1 LDQSL
6 FWSDI
11 LEYAYKKIKRER
23 ALKSRKLLVILFL
36 PWLSFAG
43 GQEIYS
49 ENCEKC
55 HGFSQQGSLGLPLY
69 RSTIANHSDHYLK
82 KTIEHG
88 RPGRVMPGFKLSNA
102 QLTKLIRFLR
112 SGVKAPQYSTKAIV
126 GDVQAGKYTYEQYCL
141 RCHGDKL
148 QGGEGTGK
156 NFSWQKDRDVSPPAL
171 ANQGFLHSAEDQM
184 IKRIIMKGIKDTE
197 MMSFEK
203 EFNFTD
209 QMANDLVAYIR
220 SHQKSPTFSNESK
233 DVEGPLVYVY
243 QSQHD
248 LTTTVNKLR
257 DSAAAY
263 NFRVYPSRTLFEGFE
278 NPSEDSKKQIVV
290 RFCNFKNMQKFLKLD
305 PRLGVMLPCRATVIE
320 NDQGKVNIY
329 LENYLHAV
337 KRFNN
342 DQISIDAKEL
352 IESMKEMVEEAIW

>member
-1 LDQSL
+1 MKS
-6 FWSDI
+6 
-11 LEYAYKKIKRER
+11 KI
-23 ALKSRKLLVILFL
+23 LLVVLFL

-69 RSTIANHSDHYLK
+69 RSTVANHSDSYLK
-82 KTIEHG
+82 KTIEYG
-88 RPGRVMPGFKLSNA
+88 RPGRIMPGFKLSNA
-102 QLTKLIRFLR
+102 QTVKLIRFLR
-112 SGVKAPQYSTKAIV
+112 AGVKAPQYSKEPIV
-126 GDVQAGKYTYEQYCL
+126 GDVEAGKYTYEQYCQ
-141 RCHGDKL
+141 RCHGKQL

-171 ANQGFLHSAEDQM
+171 SNQGFLHAAEDQM
-184 IKRIIMKGIKDTE
+184 IKHIIMKGIKDTE

-220 SHQKSPTFSNESK
+220 SHQQSSVFSDTPK
-233 DVEGPLVYVY
+233 AVEDEEPLVFVY

-248 LTTTVNKLR
+248 LNTTVEKLR

-263 NFRVYPSRTLFEGFE
+263 NFRVYPTRTLFEGLGDAT
-278 NPSEDSKKQIVV
+278 EDNKKQMVV

-305 PRLGVMLPCRATVIE
+305 PRLGVILPCRATVVE
-320 NDQGKVNIY
+320 NNQGEVHIY
-329 LENYLHAV
+329 LENYVHAI

-342 DQISIDAKEL
+342 EQISIDAKDL
-352 IESMKEMVEEAIW
+352 IDSMKEMVEEAVW